1 MNLIDKYAAEVGK
14 YLPRRQRA
22 DIEAEIRSTLED
34 MLEERTQGKGPATD
48 AMVEELLRE
57 YGAPREVAASYGH
70 KQYLIGPRLFPVFE
84 MVTKIVLAALF
95 LALLVSYGF
104 SVIRAGLSASEMAVA
119 LGKLLLQYLSAALT
133 AFGNVVLVFAIL
145 ERVLPASEQE
155 DMKDKWDPADLA
167 KEPDPDAIK
176 PAEHITSILFTVVG
190 LVILNGF
197 PHIIGLYFLSDDKW
211 TFVPILS
218 QAFFR
223 YMPWINL
230 MSALQIALNLWL
242 LQQGVWR
249 TSTRVAALTLKGGAL
264 ALVIAMLT
272 GPAILQITSESAAG
286 TPLAEVLDELGTLTG
301 FVTIPLLVAVILGTV
316 IEMGQIGWKLLQPR
330 PSIPLE
336 AKK

>member
-1 MNLIDKYAAEVGK
+1 MNLIERYAAEVGK
-14 YLPRRQRA
+14 YLPRGQRA
-22 DIEAEIRSTLED
+22 DIQAEIRSTLED
-34 MLEERTQGKGPATD
+34 MLEERTRGKGPATD

-119 LGKLLLQYLSAALT
+119 LGKLLLQYLGAALT

-155 DMKDKWDPADLA
+155 DMKDKWDPADLM

-176 PAEHITSILFTVVG
+176 PAEHITSILFTVAG

-197 PHIIGLYFLSDDKW
+197 PHIIGMYFLSDDKW

-230 MSALQIALNLWL
+230 LSALQIALNLWL

-249 TSTRVAALTLKGGAL
+249 TSTRVAALTLKGGTLAL
-264 ALVIAMLT
+264 AVAMLT
-272 GPAILQITSESAAG
+272 GPAILQITPESVAG
-286 TPLAEVLDELGTLTG
+286 TPLVDVIEKLGTLTG
-301 FVTIPLLVAVILGTV
+301 FVTIPLLAAVILGSV
-316 IEMGQIGWKLLQPR
+316 IEMGQIGWKLLQPK
-330 PSIPLE
+330 PSAPFE
-336 AKK
+336 AKN

>member
-1 MNLIDKYAAEVGK
+1 MNLIERYAAEVGK
-14 YLPRRQRA
+14 YLPRGQRA

-167 KEPDPDAIK
+167 KEPDPDAVK
-176 PAEHITSILFTVVG
+176 PAEHITSILFTVAG

-264 ALVIAMLT
+264 ALAVVMLT
-272 GPAILQITSESAAG
+272 GPAILQIASESVIG
-286 TPLAEVLDELGTLTG
+286 TPLAEVIDELGTLTG
-301 FVTIPLLVAVILGTV
+301 FVTIPLLLAVILGTV
-316 IEMGQIGWKLLQPR
+316 VEMGQIGWKLLQPR

>member
-1 MNLIDKYAAEVGK
+1 MNLIERYAAEVGK
-14 YLPRRQRA
+14 YLPRGQRA

-34 MLEERTQGKGPATD
+34 MLEERNQSKGPATD

-176 PAEHITSILFTVVG
+176 PAEHITSILFTVAG

-249 TSTRVAALTLKGGAL
+249 KSTRAAALTLKGGAL
-264 ALVIAMLT
+264 ALVVVMLT
-272 GPAILQITSESAAG
+272 GPAILQIASESVIG
-286 TPLAEVLDELGTLTG
+286 TPLADVIDELGTLTG
-301 FVTIPLLVAVILGTV
+301 FVTIPLLLAVILGTV
-316 IEMGQIGWKLLQPR
+316 VEMGQIGWKLLQPGS
-330 PSIPLE
+330 SIPLE